1 MAIKEFDK
9 NQLNIEAPSSQD
21 VIGYDDQETEDEV
34 TTDPRELYKR
44 FEGIWNKDSTSGGG
58 RVWESSYIIVNLR
71 TTNIYYYNSWN
82 KFNYNIIIA

>member
-9 NQLNIEAPSSQD
+9 NQLNIDAPSSQD

-58 RVWESSYIIVNLR
+58 KIWFANLV
-71 TTNIYYYNSWN
+71 
-82 KFNYNIIIA
+82 